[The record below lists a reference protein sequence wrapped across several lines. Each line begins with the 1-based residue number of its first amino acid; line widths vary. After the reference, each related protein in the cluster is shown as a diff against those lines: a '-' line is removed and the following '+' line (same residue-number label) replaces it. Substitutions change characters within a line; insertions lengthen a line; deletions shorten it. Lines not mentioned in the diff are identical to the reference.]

1 MPPATLIARLIGPV
15 FAVIGVAILVNT
27 PYYVELTAEAS
38 HVPTLIYIYGLL
50 VLAVGIAMLNFHR
63 AWTRD
68 WRVIV
73 TILGWL
79 FVIGGVIRIL
89 LPQAVERLA
98 PTMFGSPAGLIAAGV
113 IVFVV
118 GGYLTFEGYR
128 PWR

>member
-1 MPPATLIARLIGPV
+1 MPPATMIARLIGPV
-15 FAVIGVAILVNT
+15 FAVIGVAVLVNT
-27 PYYVELTAEAS
+27 SYYVELTAEAS
-38 HVPTLIYIYGLL
+38 HVPTLIYLYGLM
-50 VLAVGIAMLNFHR
+50 VLAAGIAMLNFYR

-89 LPQAVERLA
+89 LPQVVERLA
-98 PTMFGSPAGLIAAGV
+98 PTLGSPSGLLAAGV
-113 IVFVV
+113 FVFVV
-118 GGYLTFEGYR
+118 GGYLTFEAYR

>member
-1 MPPATLIARLIGPV
+1 MPPATMIARLIGPV
-15 FAVIGVAILVNT
+15 FVVIGVAVLVNT
-27 PYYVELTAEAS
+27 SYYVELTAEAP
-38 HVPTLIYIYGLL
+38 HVPTLIYLYGLL
-50 VLAVGIAMLNFHR
+50 VLAAGIAMLNCYR

-73 TILGWL
+73 TVLGWL

-89 LPQAVERLA
+89 LPQVVERLA
-98 PTMFGSPAGLIAAGV
+98 PTLGSPPGLIAAGV
-113 IVFVV
+113 FVFVV

>member
-1 MPPATLIARLIGPV
+1 MPPATMIARLIGPV
-15 FAVIGVAILVNT
+15 FAVIGVAVLVNT
-27 PYYVELTAEAS
+27 SYYVELTAEAS
-38 HVPTLIYIYGLL
+38 HVPTLIYLYGLM
-50 VLAVGIAMLNFHR
+50 VLAAGIAMLNFYR

-89 LPQAVERLA
+89 LPQVVERLA
-98 PTMFGSPAGLIAAGV
+98 PTMLGSSAGLIAAGV
-113 IVFVV
+113 VVLVV
-118 GGYLTFEGYR
+118 GIYLTFEAYR